1 MLNYKSLSKKL
12 QEEIANNTKDTFLT
26 ANDAIRR
33 NNKNSSASLWR
44 PEYVCDIERIIHS
57 PYYNRYTDK
66 TQVFSFM
73 KNDDISRRALHV
85 QLVSRI
91 AKNIGRILGLNLDL
105 IEAIS
110 LGHDIGHTPFG
121 HTGETLLSNEYK
133 KRTGRYFFH
142 NLHSV
147 RVLDEIFNYNLSLQT
162 LDGILCHNGEFEKL
176 EYVPSGLKSFDE
188 FDKIVESCY
197 TSPKVINSLIPSTL
211 EGCVVRISDIIAYI
225 GKDRQD
231 AIKTGLIDSEE
242 IFSGDTIGKYNAEII
257 NNLIVNIIE
266 NSYGK
271 DKICMDKDVF
281 SELRAAKEENYRL
294 IYHSSQV
301 AGYTKRVLEPI
312 FEAMYGELLDMVK
325 SGNKDSVIYTHHIDY
340 INQRGKHYRKDD
352 YSKTDPDRIVTDFIA
367 SMTDDYFIDLYHYL
381 FPDKEKITYTSY
393 FD

>member
-1 MLNYKSLSKKL
+1 MLNYKSLSQKL
-12 QEEIANNTKDTFLT
+12 QEEITNNTKDAFILSD
-26 ANDAIRR
+26 NAIRR
-33 NNKNSSASLWR
+33 NKNNSKSTLWR

-66 TQVFSFM
+66 TQLFSFI
-73 KNDDISRRALHV
+73 KNDDVSRRALHV

-121 HTGETLLSNEYK
+121 HTGEALLSNEYK
-133 KRTGRYFFH
+133 KRTGMYFFH

-147 RVLDEIFNYNLSLQT
+147 RVLDNIFNYNLSLQT
-162 LDGILCHNGEFEKL
+162 LDGILCHNGEFEKI
-176 EYVPSGLKSFDE
+176 EYIPSELTTFDE
-188 FDKIVESCY
+188 FDKIVDKCY
-197 TSPKVINSLIPSTL
+197 TSPKFISSLIPSTL

-231 AIKTGLIDSEE
+231 AIKTGLIESEE

-271 DKICMDKDVF
+271 NKICMDNDTFK
-281 SELRAAKEENYRL
+281 ELKSAKEENYRL
-294 IYHSSQV
+294 IYHSSKV
-301 AGYTKRVLEPI
+301 AGHTKEVLEPI
-312 FEAMYGELLDMVK
+312 FSDVYGELYDMLK
-325 SGNKDSVIYTHHIDY
+325 SGNKDTIIYNHHINY
-340 INQRGKHYRKDD
+340 INEKAKHYRTDD
-352 YSKTDPDRIVTDFIA
+352 YAKNEPNRIVTDFIA
-367 SMTDDYFIDLYHYL
+367 SMTDDYFTDLYHYL
-381 FPDKEKITYTSY
+381 FPNKEKIKYTSY